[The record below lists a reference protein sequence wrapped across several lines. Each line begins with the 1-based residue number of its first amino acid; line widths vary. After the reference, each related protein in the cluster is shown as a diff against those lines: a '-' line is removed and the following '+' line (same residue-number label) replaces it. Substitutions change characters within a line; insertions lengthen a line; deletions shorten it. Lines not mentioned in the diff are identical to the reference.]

1 VLLSESELLPG
12 EHVLVS
18 KHANAVVG
26 IVQAGPGLRG
36 SAGMTGTEAV
46 GGQLYLT
53 DLRLIFRAHR
63 VNRLRGGFTISLSS
77 ITQVRDTSS
86 GLRRQVEIV
95 TPLERF
101 TFVVWGVAT
110 LIARIEALRGAV
122 AVEPEI
128 PLCYKCGKP
137 LDPGDPRFNLPWP
150 DPVADMTDEERD
162 EHVRF
167 SSDAVVATDNI
178 GGFVRALLPVPL
190 TDARTVTIG
199 VWVSVETDVYM
210 HVSKVGRGEL
220 DYTQLQFEGR
230 LANSLEPWGQRIL
243 GAPVSAGL
251 PADATRLQMPHVLG
265 SPASEI
271 SAVLNGRWR
280 AEDVLTG
287 DMRWALNYD
296 PAAPPTP
303 HHH

>member
-1 VLLSESELLPG
+1 MPLSESELLPG

-18 KHANAVVG
+18 KNANAVVE
-26 IVQAGPGLRG
+26 IVQAGPG
-36 SAGMTGTEAV
+36 SMSSVDITGTEAV

-63 VNRLRGGFTISLSS
+63 VNRLRGDFTIPLST

-86 GLRRQVEIV
+86 GLRRQIEIV

-101 TFVVWGVAT
+101 TFIVWGAAQ

-128 PLCYKCGKP
+128 PLCYKCGMP

-150 DPVADMTDEERD
+150 DPVADMTEEERD

-167 SSDAVVATDNI
+167 SSDAVVATDNF
-178 GGFVRALLPVPL
+178 GGFARALLPVPL
-190 TDARTVTIG
+190 TDGRTATIG
-199 VWVSVETDVYM
+199 VWISVEVDVYV
-210 HVSKVGRGEL
+210 HVTKVGRGEL

-230 LANSLEPWGQRIL
+230 LANSLDPWGERIL

-251 PADATRLQMPHVLG
+251 PVDATRLQMPHVLG
-265 SPASEI
+265 SPAPEI

-296 PAAPPTP
+296 PAAAPTP
-303 HHH
+303 HRH